1 MYPTEITRRKIDLKC
16 SLRGAPSGFP
26 QGKTPVGADWL
37 SVPERSPRCPRLAL
51 RGAGCHCPQRTE
63 GTGSERQVP
72 AAGLGDA
79 ENVQRERRA
88 GSHLRPLAFPTGPH
102 ARTAL
107 EMKESVCPQGRGR
120 EAEGRG
126 VLGAT
131 TAKARGQ
138 EDYKSTVF
146 SLVFLFFAFPGIASL
161 FPHKHLSIL
170 TQTPSQDLKSWVRR
184 SGQQRT
190 NKGAITAPP
199 HQRPHGAARPGRLPG
214 PSVPTAPGDWLLCLP
229 LMAG

>member
-1 MYPTEITRRKIDLKC
+1 M
-16 SLRGAPSGFP
+16 
-26 QGKTPVGADWL
+26 
-37 SVPERSPRCPRLAL
+37 
-51 RGAGCHCPQRTE
+51 
-63 GTGSERQVP
+63 P

-146 SLVFLFFAFPGIASL
+146 SLVFLFFCLPWNRFPISPQASL
-161 FPHKHLSIL
+161 HPDPDTL
-170 TQTPSQDLKSWVRR
+170 TRPQELGPEERTAED
-184 SGQQRT
+184 QQR
-190 NKGAITAPP
+190 G
-199 HQRPHGAARPGRLPG
+199 
-214 PSVPTAPGDWLLCLP
+214 
-229 LMAG
+229 